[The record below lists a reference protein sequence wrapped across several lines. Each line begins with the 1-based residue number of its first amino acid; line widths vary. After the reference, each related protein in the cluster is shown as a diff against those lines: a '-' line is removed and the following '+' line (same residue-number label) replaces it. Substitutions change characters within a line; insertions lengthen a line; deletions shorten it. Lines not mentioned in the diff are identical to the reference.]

1 MLILEVLMGL
11 NSKQG
16 DITAAFIHAGIPD
29 DKKVY
34 IEMPIGFETFSNNG
48 HKKCLKRKKTFY
60 GIRYIP
66 RTFWKH
72 MKNKLE

>member
-16 DITAAFIHAGIPD
+16 DINSAFIHAGIPD

-48 HKKCLKRKKTFY
+48 HKKCLKRKKNVLWYPLYSTY
-60 GIRYIP
+60 L
-66 RTFWKH
+66 
-72 MKNKLE
+72 LEAHEK

>member
-48 HKKCLKRKKTFY
+48 HKKF
-60 GIRYIP
+60 
-66 RTFWKH
+66 
-72 MKNKLE
+72 